1 MSYVKNEPNI
11 YGEGVIT
18 DILNVLCEYERRLI
32 RLELRVLLPMHRDH
46 SAEISLDSG
55 NGKREGGWLC
65 LFASERKCPSLA
77 YLIV

>member
-32 RLELRVLLPMHRDH
+32 RLEL
-46 SAEISLDSG
+46 
-55 NGKREGGWLC
+55 
-65 LFASERKCPSLA
+65 
-77 YLIV
+77 